1 MRKSIMIVEAI
12 KMIEITF
19 KDGNKKSFEA
29 GVTPEVIAESI
40 SKSLKKVC
48 VAAYVNDDLYDRNR
62 PITED
67 ATVEIITKDDEAAL
81 EVLNHSTAHLMAQA
95 VKRLFED
102 AQFGV
107 GPAIKDG
114 FYYDIATSHKI
125 TESDLPKIEQEMRRI
140 IKEQTDMEREVI
152 SKEAALE
159 RFKDDP
165 YKIELI
171 EDLAEDESISI
182 YTQGEFVDLCR
193 GGHVGN
199 TRYIQHF
206 KLLSVAG
213 AYWRGDSDRDM
224 LQRIYGTSWFTKEDL
239 NKHINILK
247 ERKERDH
254 RRLNKQ
260 LKIFDIYEESGK
272 GLAFWLPNGY
282 TIRRALE
289 DYVYKL
295 ERKAGYQHVST
306 PILGSKTLYQ
316 LSGHWDLYRD
326 NMFPPMK
333 QDDEEFV
340 LRPMS
345 CPHHML
351 IYRSELR
358 SYRDLPIRY
367 AEIVTQHRYEASGS
381 LTGLERVRAMTL
393 TDSHIFVRKDQIKE
407 EVLAAYQLI
416 LKAISDLGLKID
428 YIELALRDNE
438 KGKFHNNDKLWDE
451 AEAMLKALLD
461 EENITYKIMTGE
473 AAFYGPKIDI
483 QVRTAMDHVITM
495 STVQLDF
502 LMPERFDLTYIGA
515 DGEKHRPVVIHRGLI
530 STWERLMSILMEQY
544 KGAFPL
550 WLAPEQIKVIP
561 VNNDAHGD
569 YAQAL
574 NARFVD
580 EDLRSAL
587 DTREEKL
594 GYKIREA
601 QTQKIPY
608 QLVIGD
614 QEVTNETVTYRR
626 YGEKEQATVSV
637 DDFVQMIRKEIR
649 EKTLRHE

>member
-1 MRKSIMIVEAI
+1 MIN
-12 KMIEITF
+12 ITF
-19 KDGNKKSFEA
+19 KDGNQKTFDQ
-29 GVTPEVIAESI
+29 GVTVEAIAKSI
-40 SKSLKKVC
+40 SSSLKKNS
-48 VAAYVNDDLYDRNR
+48 VAGYVNEELYDLNR
-62 PITED
+62 PIEVD
-67 ATVEIITKDDEAAL
+67 AEVEIITKDDDKAI

-95 VKRLFED
+95 VKRLYPD
-102 AQFGV
+102 AKFGV

-114 FYYDIATSHKI
+114 FYYDIATDHKI
-125 TESDLPKIEQEMRRI
+125 SEEDLPKIEQEMRRI
-140 IKEQTDMEREVI
+140 IKEQTNMEREEL
-152 SKEAALE
+152 SKEEALE

-171 EDLAEDESISI
+171 NDLDDGEIISI

-199 TRYIQHF
+199 TRHIKHF

-224 LQRIYGTSWFTKEDL
+224 LQRIYGTSWFTKDALDNHLE
-239 NKHINILK
+239 ILK

-254 RRLNKQ
+254 RKLGKQ
-260 LKIFDIYEESGK
+260 LRIFDIYKEAGQ

-295 ERKAGYQHVST
+295 ERKAGYQHIST
-306 PILGSKTLYQ
+306 PVLGSKSLYQ
-316 LSGHWDLYRD
+316 ISGHWDHYRD
-326 NMFPPMK
+326 NMFPVMK

-351 IYRSELR
+351 VYRSELR

-381 LTGLERVRAMTL
+381 LSGLERVRAMTL
-393 TDSHIFVRKDQIKE
+393 TDSHIFVRKDQIKQ
-407 EVLAAYQLI
+407 EVLAAYNLI
-416 LKAISDLGLKID
+416 LQAIKDLGLDID
-428 YIELALRDNE
+428 YIELALRDSE
-438 KGKFHNNDKLWDE
+438 KGKFHPNDALWDE
-451 AEAMLKALLD
+451 AEALLKELLD
-461 EENITYKIMTGE
+461 EEGIEHTVMTGE

-502 LMPERFDLTYIGA
+502 LLPERFDLTYIGQ

-530 STWERLMSILMEQY
+530 STWERLMSILLEQY
-544 KGAFPL
+544 KGAFPT
-550 WLAPEQIKVIP
+550 WLAPTQIKLIP
-561 VNNDAHGD
+561 VNNEAHGE
-569 YAQAL
+569 YAKLLQD
-574 NARFVD
+574 RFID
-580 EDLRSAL
+580 EDFRSET
-587 DTREEKL
+587 DIREEKL
-594 GYKIREA
+594 GYKIRET

-608 QLVIGD
+608 ALVLGD
-614 QEVTNETVTYRR
+614 HEVENQTVTYRK
-626 YGEKEQATVSV
+626 YGQKEQVTVPLEE
-637 DDFVQMIRKEIR
+637 FIRLIRKDIR
-649 EKTLRHE
+649 EKSLSNN

>member
-1 MRKSIMIVEAI
+1 
-12 KMIEITF
+12 MIEITF
-19 KDGNKKSFEA
+19 KDGNKKSYED
-29 GVTPEVIAESI
+29 GITIEKIAKDLS
-40 SKSLKKVC
+40 SSLKKNS
-48 VAAYVNDDLYDRNR
+48 VAGYVNGELYDLNR
-62 PITED
+62 AILED
-67 ATVEIITKDDEAAL
+67 AEVEIVTKDQKEAL

-95 VKRLFED
+95 VKRLYKD
-102 AQFGV
+102 AKFGV

-114 FYYDIATSHKI
+114 FYYDIAT
-125 TESDLPKIEQEMRRI
+125 ESTIKQEDLTRIEQEMRRI
-140 IKEQTDMEREVI
+140 IKEQTDMEREEI
-152 SKEAALE
+152 SKEEALK

-171 EDLAEDESISI
+171 NELDEGEVISI

-199 TRYIQHF
+199 TRHIKHF

-224 LQRIYGTSWFTKEDL
+224 LQRIYGTSWFTKDDL
-239 NKHINILK
+239 DHHLQVLK

-254 RRLNKQ
+254 RKLGKE
-260 LKIFDIYEESGK
+260 LKIFELNKDAGQ
-272 GLAFWLPNGY
+272 GLALWLPNGY
-282 TIRRALE
+282 TVRKVLE

-295 ERKAGYQHVST
+295 ERKAGYLHIST
-306 PILGSKTLYQ
+306 PVLGTKRLYEM
-316 LSGHWDLYRD
+316 SGHWSHYRE
-326 NMFPPMK
+326 NMFPAMER
-333 QDDEEFV
+333 DGETFV

-345 CPHHML
+345 CPHHM
-351 IYRSELR
+351 IVYNSELR

-367 AEIVTQHRYEASGS
+367 AEIVTQHRYEASGA

-407 EVLAAYQLI
+407 EVLAAYNLI
-416 LKAISDLGLKID
+416 LTAIKDLGLEID

-438 KGKFHNNDKLWDE
+438 KGKFHDNDTLWDE
-451 AEAMLKALLD
+451 AESVLKELL
-461 EENITYKIMTGE
+461 EEEKIEYKEMKGE

-502 LMPERFDLTYIGA
+502 LLPERFDLNYIGQ

-530 STWERLMSILMEQY
+530 STWERLMSILLEQY
-544 KGAFPL
+544 KGAFPT
-550 WLAPEQIKVIP
+550 WLAPTQLKLIP
-561 VNNDAHGD
+561 VNNEAHAE
-569 YAQAL
+569 YAKAL
-574 NARFVD
+574 NDRFID
-580 EDLRSAL
+580 EDLRSEI
-587 DTREEKL
+587 DMREEKL

-614 QEVTNETVTYRR
+614 QEVENETVTYRK
-626 YGEKEQATVSV
+626 YGEKEQTTVALE
-637 DDFVQMIRKEIR
+637 DFIQMIRKEIR
-649 EKTLRHE
+649 EKA